1 MTFMELELPVWIE
14 RLPKNPTAYGLM
26 IYCQPGAKKT
36 EVQGLHDGRL
46 KVRLA
51 APPVEGKA
59 NDALIAWLSKLI
71 RLPQHSIRL
80 ASGELSRIKC
90 LELSGLSAE
99 QLRLLISLSA

>member
-1 MTFMELELPVWIE
+1 MMFMQTELPIWIE
-14 RLPKNPTAYGLM
+14 RLPKDPSIYGLM

-46 KVRLA
+46 KIRLA

-80 ASGELSRIKC
+80 ASGELSRMKR
-90 LELSGLSAE
+90 LELSNLSDAQLRQLINLSA
-99 QLRLLISLSA
+99 

>member
-1 MTFMELELPVWIE
+1 MTFMQHELPIWIE
-14 RLPKNPTAYGLM
+14 RSAKDSSVYGMM

-46 KVRLA
+46 KIRLA

-59 NDALIAWLSKLI
+59 NDALIAWVSKLI

-80 ASGELSRIKC
+80 VSGELSRVKR
-90 LELSGLSAE
+90 LELSGLSDA
-99 QLRLLISLSA
+99 QLQQLINLIA